1 MSQSHRAIS
10 HYSLHLLSIL
20 IFTFVVQLWPT
31 SVLAQNIQY
40 TANSASL
47 GLRSD
52 FKVNPVTQALELQI
66 PLGPGA
72 YPQRGAGSEPAT
84 ISYSSKVWRMAYT
97 GTSYFGNG
105 QPWQTL
111 VAAQYAEHSRAG
123 WTFGL
128 AAPQIE
134 TVANANYDYSGA
146 PVSQCVAGGDPN
158 HTCCFID
165 RVRIIM
171 GDGSAHEF
179 RSTDQPIC

>member
-10 HYSLHLLSIL
+10 SYSLHLLPIL
-20 IFTFVVQLWPT
+20 IFTFVLQLWPT

-52 FKVNPVTQALELQI
+52 FKVNPLTQALELQI

-72 YPQRGAGSEPAT
+72 YPQRSGGSERAI

-97 GTSYFGNG
+97 GTSYYSNG

-123 WTFGL
+123 WNFSL
-128 AAPQIE
+128 AAPQVD
-134 TVANANYDYSGA
+134 TDTLQNAYYDYSGA
-146 PVSQCVAGGDPN
+146 PVSQCVAG
-158 HTCCFID
+158 
-165 RVRIIM
+165 
-171 GDGSAHEF
+171 
-179 RSTDQPIC
+179 